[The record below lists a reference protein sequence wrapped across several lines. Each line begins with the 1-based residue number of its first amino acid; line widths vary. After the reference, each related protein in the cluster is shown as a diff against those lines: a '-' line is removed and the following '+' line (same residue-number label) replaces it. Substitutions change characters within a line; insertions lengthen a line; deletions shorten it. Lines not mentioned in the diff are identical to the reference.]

1 MLCAPVAGGDEDEI
15 ARLMKQMEK
24 DDYAAQAAHGRLV
37 EIGLPAGDAL
47 LAAIKHTKPHVRYWS
62 AAALAQIGENRAYGP
77 LKELVRKDPNQ
88 IVRSTALWH
97 LQLYGNDE
105 VYKLAADALGDA
117 HPMVRGWAMRV
128 LRENRRK
135 EGAAKLRELV
145 KSEDVLTRA
154 DAVHA
159 TVVLVEGQDHI
170 AFLKGVLS
178 KDPASD
184 VRLQALRCLTIIRKD
199 PKILDVMIDA
209 LGDSDE
215 EVRRVAV
222 KLLRKGADQVFGYI
236 PTSERAGRKKAAD
249 RWRSWYEKDKSR
261 LTWNAERRR
270 FEIRE
275 ES

>member
-1 MLCAPVAGGDEDEI
+1 MT
-15 ARLMKQMEK
+15 QMEK

-47 LAAIKHTKPHVRYWS
+47 LAGIKHKKPHVRYWS
-62 AAALAQIGENRAYGP
+62 AAALAQIGEKRAYEP
-77 LKELVRKDPNQ
+77 LKKLIGEDPNEV
-88 IVRSTALWH
+88 VRSTALWH
-97 LQLYGNDE
+97 IQLFGNDE
-105 VYKLAADALGDA
+105 VYKLAGDALGDA

-128 LRENRRK
+128 LRENGRT
-135 EGAAKLRELV
+135 EGTAKLRELV
-145 KSEDVLTRA
+145 ESKDPLTRA

-159 TVVLVEGQDHI
+159 TVTLLEGQDHI

-199 PKILDVMIDA
+199 PKILGIMIDA

-222 KLLRKGADQVFGYI
+222 TLLRKGADQVFGYI
-236 PTSERAGRKKAAD
+236 PTDEPAGRKKAVD
-249 RWRSWYEKDKSR
+249 RWRAWYEKEKSR
-261 LTWNAERRR
+261 LAWNAERRR
-270 FEIRE
+270 FEIPK
-275 ES
+275 ESNE

>member
-1 MLCAPVAGGDEDEI
+1 
-15 ARLMKQMEK
+15 MKQMEK
-24 DDYAAQAAHGRLV
+24 DDYAAYAAHRRLV

-47 LAAIKHTKPHVRYWS
+47 LAGIKHAKPHVRYWS
-62 AAALAQIGENRAYGP
+62 AAALAQIGEKRAYEP
-77 LKELVRKDPNQ
+77 LKKLVREDPNQ

-128 LRENRRK
+128 LRENKRA
-135 EGAAKLRELV
+135 EGVAKLRELV
-145 KSEDVLTRA
+145 ESKDPLTRA

-159 TVVLVEGQDHI
+159 TVVWVQGQDHI

-184 VRLQALRCLTIIRKD
+184 VRLQALRCLTIIQKD
-199 PKILDVMIDA
+199 PKILGVMIDA

-215 EVRRVAV
+215 EVRRLAAT
-222 KLLRKGADQVFGYI
+222 LLRKGADQVFGYV
-236 PTSERAGRKKAAD
+236 PTDEPAERKKAAD
-249 RWRSWYEKDKSR
+249 RWRAWYEKDKSQ
-261 LTWNAERRR
+261 LAWNAERRR
-270 FEIRE
+270 FEIRQE
-275 ES
+275 PKE